1 MTGIYIT
8 IIVQALISIGL
19 LYHSKNGDKKYNFL
33 YLYLLVITADFLF
46 ELFIYHFFNRNA
58 SSIESIPSSFRVL
71 KGPLLLLFCLSAMG
85 KKISN
90 RFIGINLL
98 PFLLLFLCNLVIF
111 SNVLSR
117 SLNGNLLFN
126 WYQQAFSFYPY
137 YWLSYVMVTFYCIN
151 NAKQPLN
158 TELKYFKALV
168 VYLMLSILA
177 YYITLKMGMDRELL
191 RTIYTY
197 LFLVQFAIIIVM
209 KLKNI
214 QVKLSLEPEKRKA
227 EKYKT
232 SNLSKETLTNIAEGL
247 LKALKTRRLY
257 LNEDITLEEVA
268 RQLNVS
274 KHHLS
279 QSITEGLNTNF
290 YDLINKCRVEEFT
303 RIINEDPALN
313 VSEVFY
319 QCGFKSRTTFY
330 KYFKKHMGQNPTDY
344 KEQLVQDTG
353 LHELV
358 NV

>member
-8 IIVQALISIGL
+8 IIVQALISIGF
-19 LYHSKNGDKKYNFL
+19 LYHSKNGDKKYHFL

-46 ELFIYHFFNRNA
+46 ELFIYHFFDRNT
-58 SSIESIPSSFRVL
+58 SYIESIPSSFRL
-71 KGPLLLLFCLSAMG
+71 MKGPLLLLFCLSAMG

-90 RFIGINLL
+90 SFIFINLV
-98 PFLLLFLCNLVIF
+98 PFLLLFLCNLIIF

-117 SLNGNLLFN
+117 TLNGNLLFN
-126 WYQQAFSFYPY
+126 WYQWAFSFYPY
-137 YWLSYVMVTFYCIN
+137 YWLGYVLTTFYCISK
-151 NAKQPLN
+151 AKHPLN
-158 TELKYFKALV
+158 TEMKYLKALV
-168 VYLMLSILA
+168 VYLILSILA
-177 YYITLKMGMDRELL
+177 YYITLKMGMNRELL

-214 QVKLSLEPEKRKA
+214 QLKHGLEPEKRKV

-232 SNLSKETLTNIAEGL
+232 SNLSKETIKSIAEEIL
-247 LKALKTRRLY
+247 TALKTQRLY

-279 QSITEGLNTNF
+279 QSIAEGIDTNF
-290 YDLINKCRVEEFT
+290 YDLINKCRVEEFI

-344 KEQLVQDTG
+344 KEQLIQATS
-353 LHELV
+353 LPELV
-358 NV
+358 NI